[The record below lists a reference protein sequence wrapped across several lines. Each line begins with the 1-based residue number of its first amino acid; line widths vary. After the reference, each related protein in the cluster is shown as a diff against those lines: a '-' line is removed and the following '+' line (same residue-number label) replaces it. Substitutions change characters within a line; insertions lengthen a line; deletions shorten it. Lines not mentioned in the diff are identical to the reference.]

1 MGQFPKGGIL
11 GKTYYFAK
19 RILSMKVGLY
29 ASSAC
34 YFMVLSVFPLLVL
47 LLGLLRYTGLEVQNL
62 LTFLE
67 GFVPKPLM
75 EGARQLV
82 YSTYMGT
89 SGTLVSVSALTAIWS
104 ASRGIYGLLKGLN
117 RVYGLQETRGYAYTR
132 LMSVYYTFAFLLVL
146 LLNLILQVFGRTLLE
161 ALPYGQEPL
170 IAFLAKA
177 VDLRQLFLLLTQIAL
192 FCAMYKALP
201 NGQFSWKQS
210 LPGAV
215 LASFGWLVFS
225 NLFSVYVASTQSYVN
240 LYGAMYRVATSLL
253 WLYCCISIVFYGGG
267 LNSWLLKKEIRFFS

>member
-1 MGQFPKGGIL
+1 MVENFPKGGLL
-11 GKTYYFAK
+11 GRSVQLVRKLLA
-19 RILSMKVGLY
+19 MKVGLF

-34 YFMVLSVFPLLVL
+34 YFIVLSLFPILVL
-47 LLGLLRYTGLEVQNL
+47 LLGILRHTGLEVENL
-62 LTFLE
+62 LAFLE
-67 GFVPKPLM
+67 GFVPGALM

-82 YSTYMGT
+82 LETYLGT
-89 SGTLVSVSALTAIWS
+89 TGTLLGLSALTALWS

-117 RVYGLQETRGYAYTR
+117 AVYGLRETRGYVYTR
-132 LMSVYYTFAFLLVL
+132 IMSVYYTFAFLLVL
-146 LLNLILQVFGRTLLE
+146 LLNLVLQVFGEALLE

-170 IAFLAKA
+170 IVFLSGA

-192 FCAMYKALP
+192 FSAMYKALP
-201 NGQFSWKQS
+201 NGEFSWKQS

-225 NLFSVYVASTQSYVN
+225 NLFSVYVAYSSSYVN
-240 LYGAMYRVATSLL
+240 LYGTMYRAAMSFL

-267 LNSWLLKKEIRFFS
+267 LNRWLMDRKIVS